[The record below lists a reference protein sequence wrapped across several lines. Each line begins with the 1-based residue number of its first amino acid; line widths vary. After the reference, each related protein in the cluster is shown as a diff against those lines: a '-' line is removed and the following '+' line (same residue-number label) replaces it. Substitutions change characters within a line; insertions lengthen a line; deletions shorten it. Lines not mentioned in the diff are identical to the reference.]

1 MNYLSE
7 FQPFAT
13 KDELNRAVSS
23 HKQHH
28 RCQLNDTDQKVLN
41 MLSQYAVKFPG
52 VAHLKLV
59 TIAEVI
65 KKSVRTV
72 RRSMEKLEQLNVIKR
87 QAFFR
92 NKTGGLGA
100 NLYIFLPFNRLD
112 KSSSVNPEI
121 RKTEVVHSTCVDQP
135 YTQEPIT
142 YYTRFKNLI
151 QSYTGEDNADLASRL
166 HGIYQTHSSRLMK
179 FTIHENKGEVFES
192 LALQAISIL
201 FQASKKK
208 TIHNLI
214 GYYDGIFR
222 GLIDKAI
229 FSEAFMD
236 YDVPVAMK
244 IL

>member
-87 QAFFR
+87 QAFF
-92 NKTGGLGA
+92 
-100 NLYIFLPFNRLD
+100 
-112 KSSSVNPEI
+112 
-121 RKTEVVHSTCVDQP
+121 
-135 YTQEPIT
+135 
-142 YYTRFKNLI
+142 
-151 QSYTGEDNADLASRL
+151 
-166 HGIYQTHSSRLMK
+166 
-179 FTIHENKGEVFES
+179 
-192 LALQAISIL
+192 
-201 FQASKKK
+201 KK
-208 TIHNLI
+208 
-214 GYYDGIFR
+214 
-222 GLIDKAI
+222 
-229 FSEAFMD
+229 
-236 YDVPVAMK
+236 
-244 IL
+244 